1 MKKYDIHIHTRLSD
15 CADRKATIAS
25 MLSAAEAAGLSLVGF
40 SDHAWDETVPGAS
53 DWYKIQGYKR
63 LAARREELKEL
74 DTRGIKV
81 LCGAEGEFANLLLG
95 LSDAGAE
102 YVDYVIVPHSHTHM
116 GGFVLPED
124 CIGNAEK
131 HARYLVKSLLALC
144 RHERKDLFCGIAH
157 PMFPVGCKYDYFAR
171 VLSHISDSVYD
182 ECAAAIRE
190 SDKMP
195 EFNIDC
201 ALWANGSDAS
211 RYEYA
216 RFLDALKRGRNKMFV
231 GSDAHSAP
239 QLVQNHSLL
248 QTALCAM
255 SVAQEDLLT
264 APQLRIP
271 NV

>member
-15 CADRKATIAS
+15 CADRNADIAA
-25 MLSAAEAAGLSLVGF
+25 MLSAAKSAGLELIGF
-40 SDHAWDETVPGAS
+40 SDHAWDETIPGAS

-63 LAARREELKEL
+63 LAARRSELKAL

-95 LSDAGAE
+95 LGDAGAE

-131 HARYLVKSLLALC
+131 HAGYLVKSLLALC
-144 RHERKDLFCGIAH
+144 RCEGRELFCGIAH
-157 PMFPVGCKYDYFAR
+157 PMFPVGCQYDYFAR
-171 VLSHISDSVYD
+171 VLSNISDSEFD
-182 ECAAAIRE
+182 ECAAAIKE
-190 SDKMP
+190 SGKMP

-211 RYEYA
+211 RCEYA
-216 RFLDALKRGRNKMFV
+216 RFLAALKRGGNKMFV
-231 GSDAHSAP
+231 GSDAHSAS
-239 QLVQNHSLL
+239 QLVHNHANM
-248 QTALCAM
+248 TAALNAM
-255 SVAQEDLLT
+255 SLSESDLLT
-264 APQLRIP
+264 AQQLRIP
-271 NV
+271 NA